1 MNHLA
6 NAVAIAA
13 LLVASGTAAAANP
26 PAQAAPKAAKR
37 TCDPTKIHTG
47 PRGGK
52 YTLTRDCKKVYQKR
66 R

>member
-1 MNHLA
+1 MSIAPRLA
-6 NAVAIAA
+6 VLAA
-13 LLVASGTAAAANP
+13 LVLAAPAPVSAAAP
-26 PAQAAPKAAKR
+26 AAPTIKR
-37 TCDPTKIHTG
+37 TCDPSKVYHG